1 MTFSSQKIKFYVS
14 IDGTTY
20 GASRTDQAGV
30 RPSLVDGRTVCGEP
44 VEFIGEWNKSQM
56 PFAPFANAVAKGVAE
71 LERNRRIA
79 LADKLNRKADIYLK
93 GIGRV
98 YAFEVSFEGT
108 YEGLL
113 MNGTAIDEAL
123 LMDGHGHRI
132 R

>member
-56 PFAPFANAVAKGVAE
+56 PFAPFANAVAKGVAT
-71 LERNRRIA
+71 LSARRTA
-79 LADKLNRKADIYLK
+79 FTLGDIECM
-93 GIGRV
+93 G
-98 YAFEVSFEGT
+98 
-108 YEGLL
+108 
-113 MNGTAIDEAL
+113 
-123 LMDGHGHRI
+123 
-132 R
+132 